1 MSGMGSSLQTGNSTM
16 VAAFRAALLHQGILI
31 AVIFA
36 LLMVAWLSVREWL
49 PAGGAAAGTGSAGL
63 REPAAGRML
72 RIGCGVLWVLEGL
85 LQIQPAMPVGLPSQV
100 MVPAAASSP
109 GWVQHVVGWAAN
121 AWTFHPV
128 TAAAAAVWI
137 QIGIGVWL
145 LVAARGAWSR
155 LGRLA
160 SVGWGLGVRVCGEAF
175 GGIFGDGVTWLFGAP
190 GAVLFYCPA
199 GGLIALP
206 LRAWATPRLGRLI
219 LAAMGLF
226 FVGMAVLQAWPGP
239 GVSRGPRPPQ
249 PGTPPHMVQ
258 NMCQT
263 PPPRFPAGLAPN
275 SR

>member
-16 VAAFRAALLHQGILI
+16 VGAFRAALVHQGMLS

-49 PAGGAAAGTGSAGL
+49 PAGGAAAGTGSSGL
-63 REPAAGRML
+63 PEPAARRML
-72 RIGCGVLWVLEGL
+72 RIGFGVLWVFDGL
-85 LQIQPAMPVGLPSQV
+85 LHIQPAMPVGLPSQA

-155 LGRLA
+155 LGGLA
-160 SVGWGLGVRVCGEAF
+160 SVGWGLVVWVFGEAF
-175 GGIFGDGVTWLFGAP
+175 GRLFGDGVTWVFGAP
-190 GAVLFYCPA
+190 GAVLFYCAA

-226 FVGMAVLQAWPGP
+226 FVGMAVLQAWPGR
-239 GVSRGPRPPQ
+239 GVRA
-249 PGTPPHMVQ
+249 GTPPRQ
-258 NMCQT
+258 PGSPTQT
-263 PPPRFPAGLAPN
+263 LPNLAPDPHPRFL
-275 SR
+275 SVF